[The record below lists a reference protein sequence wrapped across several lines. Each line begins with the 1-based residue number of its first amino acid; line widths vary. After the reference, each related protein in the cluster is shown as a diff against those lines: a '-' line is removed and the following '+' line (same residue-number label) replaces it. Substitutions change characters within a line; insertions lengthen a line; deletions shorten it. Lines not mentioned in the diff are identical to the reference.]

1 MFIMFLFF
9 QISDVTIIE
18 YATLANATNI
28 LTNTYSIE
36 ACRWL
41 MASLDEVVE
50 IVVVSMRD
58 AFLAV
63 TVFVAAMVFLFSWLQ
78 YATSGRFVEYIR
90 RKKKLQPVIGALM
103 GLTPGCGGAIVMMP
117 MYARGYV
124 SYGTVLA
131 TLIATLG
138 DSAFILIGAAIT
150 DSSFVAPLIA
160 VHAISFVTGVSWGY
174 LVDMTGTTPH
184 KPLGRFGPSIGQEPI
199 EAESDNESL
208 LEELP
213 REEPGGIGYKI
224 LHQGYLVWWS
234 VTLLGLIFAILL
246 LVWSGQDPD
255 YSLELSFDPTTMD
268 GIITWIGLIGTSL
281 SVILYVAQKNWIGDD
296 TEATIGDKLHS
307 MRETMIHAASE
318 TAFVTFWVMIAYL
331 AFEFGML
338 FSGISEQNMSSYG
351 DGFIA
356 IIAVS
361 IIGLIPGCGPQIIVI
376 TAYTKDIISFP
387 ALAAN
392 AISQDGDALFPLL
405 VRHKAASLWA
415 TIHTT
420 IPAIIVGVILLI
432 ASVNP

>member
-1 MFIMFLFF
+1 MA
-9 QISDVTIIE
+9 TI
-18 YATLANATNI
+18 
-28 LTNTYSIE
+28 
-36 ACRWL
+36 
-41 MASLDEVVE
+41 DEVVE
-50 IVVVSMRD
+50 VVVVSMRD

-90 RKKKLQPVIGALM
+90 SKKKLQPVIGALM

-124 SYGTVLA
+124 TYGTVLA

-138 DSAFILIGAAIT
+138 DSAFVLIGAAIT
-150 DSSFVAPLIA
+150 DSSFVAPLLA
-160 VHAISFVTGVSWGY
+160 VHAISFVAGVSWGY
-174 LVDMTGTTPH
+174 LVDLTGTTPRQ
-184 KPLGRFGPSIGQEPI
+184 PLGRFGPTIGQAKPEP
-199 EAESDNESL
+199 EAAVESP
-208 LEELP
+208 LEDLS
-213 REEPGGIGYKI
+213 REEPGGLGYRI
-224 LHQGYLVWWS
+224 LHQGYLIWWI
-234 VTLLGLIFAILL
+234 VTLVGLVFAILL

-255 YSLELSFDPTTMD
+255 YGLELSFNPTTMD
-268 GIITWIGLIGTSL
+268 GFITWIGLIGTSL
-281 SVILYVAQKNWIGDD
+281 SIILYFAQKNWFGDD

-307 MRETMIHAASE
+307 MRETMIHSASE

-331 AFEFGML
+331 SFEFGML
-338 FSGISEQNMSSYG
+338 FSGISEQDMSNYG
-351 DGFIA
+351 DGV
-356 IIAVS
+356 IAVLAAS
-361 IIGLIPGCGPQIIVI
+361 FIGLIPGCGPQIIAI

-420 IPAIIVGVILLI
+420 IPAIIAGLILL
-432 ASVNP
+432 AAGVNL

>member
-1 MFIMFLFF
+1 
-9 QISDVTIIE
+9 
-18 YATLANATNI
+18 
-28 LTNTYSIE
+28 
-36 ACRWL
+36 

-50 IVVVSMRD
+50 IVVTSMRD

-78 YATSGRFVEYIR
+78 YATSGRFVEYVR

-174 LVDMTGTTPH
+174 LADMTGTTPH
-184 KPLGRFGPSIGQEPI
+184 KPLGRFGPIIGQEPI
-199 EAESDNESL
+199 DADSGNESL
-208 LEELP
+208 LEDLP
-213 REEPGGIGYKI
+213 REEPGGLGYKI
-224 LHQGYLVWWS
+224 LHKGYLVWWS
-234 VTLLGLIFAILL
+234 VTLIGLIFAILI
-246 LVWSGQDPD
+246 LVWSSQDPD
-255 YSLELSFDPTTMD
+255 YSLELSFDPTAMD

-281 SVILYVAQKNWIGDD
+281 SVILYIAQKNWIGDD

-307 MRETMIHAASE
+307 MRETMIHSASE

-338 FSGISEQNMSSYG
+338 FSGISEQNMSNYG
-351 DGFIA
+351 DGVIA

-405 VRHKAASLWA
+405 VRHKATSLWA

-432 ASVNP
+432 ASVKP

>member
-1 MFIMFLFF
+1 
-9 QISDVTIIE
+9 
-18 YATLANATNI
+18 
-28 LTNTYSIE
+28 
-36 ACRWL
+36 

-50 IVVVSMRD
+50 IVVISMRD

-199 EAESDNESL
+199 EADPGDESL
-208 LEELP
+208 LEDLP
-213 REEPGGIGYKI
+213 REEPGGLGYKI

-234 VTLLGLIFAILL
+234 VTLIGLIFAILL

-268 GIITWIGLIGTSL
+268 GFITWIGLIGTSL
-281 SVILYVAQKNWIGDD
+281 SVILYIAQKNWIGDD

-307 MRETMIHAASE
+307 MRETMIHSASE

-338 FSGISEQNMSSYG
+338 FSGISEQSMSSYG